1 MLVEGRVFDDDYLV
15 FAEICVLKS
24 TLLLLIML
32 VPPFLSLFFYSV
44 AAAM

>member
-24 TLLLLIML
+24 TLLLIML